1 METVS
6 KILKKTWYYYA
17 GGVAG
22 GVAGF
27 LYWKNVGC
35 VTGTCAITSSPVLST
50 IWGALIVVLLF
61 VAIFS
66 DSKKSG
72 AADSEKDKG
81 GGIDDTDNSE

>member
-1 METVS
+1 MVF

-22 GVAGF
+22 GVAGY

-35 VTGTCAITSSPVLST
+35 ATGTCAITSSPVLST
-50 IWGALIVVLLF
+50 IWGALIVGLLF

-66 DSKKSG
+66 DSKKPD
-72 AADSEKDKG
+72 AADREKDNG
-81 GGIDDTDNSE
+81 GGLDNTDDLK